1 MRSIAKQINLIG
13 SVFRP
18 LALVQVDYT
27 MEVRRVGVADGLVD
41 LWTTTSSLRPE
52 KDLFAV
58 RLVSY
63 REGVWWTHFGVGG

>member
-1 MRSIAKQINLIG
+1 M
-13 SVFRP
+13 
-18 LALVQVDYT
+18 
-27 MEVRRVGVADGLVD
+27 ADGLVD